1 MILSGPEYILF
12 NTLSVVDA
20 VALLE
25 LCPEFSRAAPQPF
38 PILPTAPADGGT
50 AVPGWQGLALIN

>member
-38 PILPTAPADGGT
+38 PIPPPDGT
-50 AVPGWQGLALIN
+50 VPGWQGLALIS